1 MIQLRYFASLREALE
16 MDGEQLEPPA
26 EIKNMQQLRQ
36 WLAERGGVW
45 AEQFGAEKRLMM
57 AINQTMVRS
66 DDEFSTNDEVAFFP
80 PVTGG

>member
-1 MIQLRYFASLREALE
+1 MIRLRYFASLREALE
-16 MDGEQLEPPA
+16 TDGEALEPPA
-26 EIKNMQQLRQ
+26 DIHSMQQLRQ
-36 WLAERGGVW
+36 WLAARGGVW

-66 DDEFSTNDEVAFFP
+66 DDEFSDNDEVAFFP